1 MRQPLAKRKNHT
13 GRSDATSAN
22 VGYEAQLWQMA
33 DALRGSMDAAEYK
46 HVCLSL
52 LFLKYIFDAFE
63 EKHAA
68 LLAEKAQGADP
79 EDPDEYRAQS
89 IFWVPPEARGPDLAG
104 GDGDRRSPRPSHSPA
119 LPGPARTTIC
129 AAGMERASARPRDL
143 PPRGPDHL
151 RSAEL
156 RAVDRS
162 PARARARGTWSRR
175 RSRRLSLS
183 RPRAGPS
190 PLAQHRG
197 LGSRLAL
204 ACVRWLRALAL
215 PGWSSTSGPSDSAR
229 TPVGPWRSSRGAAGA
244 SPDGDRFVERCKTM
258 RRTTIHAPDLRA
270 GPWRRTWL
278 RIFAVDRTQGRP
290 APQPAMVK
298 PLTPG
303 A

>member
-1 MRQPLAKRKNHT
+1 MAKRKNHT

-162 PARARARGTWSRR
+162 PARARARVEAPHARDPRR
-175 RSRRLSLS
+175 PALPPARGPEEPGPGAGPGDCRSPARARARALS
-183 RPRAGPS
+183 R
-190 PLAQHRG
+190 
-197 LGSRLAL
+197 
-204 ACVRWLRALAL
+204 
-215 PGWSSTSGPSDSAR
+215 ST
-229 TPVGPWRSSRGAAGA
+229 AA
-244 SPDGDRFVERCKTM
+244 
-258 RRTTIHAPDLRA
+258 
-270 GPWRRTWL
+270 
-278 RIFAVDRTQGRP
+278 
-290 APQPAMVK
+290 
-298 PLTPG
+298 
-303 A
+303 